1 MSEKTNNEKF
11 FILPKSFKN
20 SDVNRHAIDNED
32 NITKMLNASIQA
44 QLMTW

>member
-1 MSEKTNNEKF
+1 
-11 FILPKSFKN
+11 
-20 SDVNRHAIDNED
+20 VNRHAIDNED